1 MKKTALKK
9 ADVILLLAVIVT
21 AAVFFA
27 LSFFLKQ
34 GEFAVVYI
42 DGEEVGRY
50 ALSQDTS
57 VKLTSEGGTN
67 VLTVKD
73 GEAYISDADCP
84 DLTCVRSR
92 AVSKTGQR
100 IICLPHKLMLV
111 VEGKDGTTE
120 PDIK

>member
-111 VEGKDGTTE
+111 VEGKDGITE

>member
-34 GEFAVVYI
+34 GEFVVVYI

-57 VKLTSEGGTN
+57 VKLTSEGGIN